1 LKRTV
6 FGVNAKCGTTSP
18 CTRGIKR
25 GGRNKQRSGG
35 MTLEEKYGVRGEK
48 RARNIGHMNG
58 ES

>member
-1 LKRTV
+1 
-6 FGVNAKCGTTSP
+6 
-18 CTRGIKR
+18 
-25 GGRNKQRSGG
+25 